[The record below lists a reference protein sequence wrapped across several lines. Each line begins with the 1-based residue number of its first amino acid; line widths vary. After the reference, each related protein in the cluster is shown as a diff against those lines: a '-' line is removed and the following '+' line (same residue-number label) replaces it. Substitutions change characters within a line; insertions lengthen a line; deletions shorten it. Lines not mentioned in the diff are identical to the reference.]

1 MQFWEE
7 GEEFLLSSAS
17 AWPPPGLPSPRLNI
31 NEGKILFSSY
41 FNFYSR
47 MWRKC
52 WILWCGPAKY
62 LILLLRLLLNK
73 FVHKSHSKTSST
85 GGWDRPHS
93 PGWFPLCDITP
104 VGMKMSRR
112 FSVSLSLSLSVCLLL
127 CLLVS
132 CMITW
137 VWLEINWLLDSSNR
151 FTSAVI
157 NNLRNSD

>member
-17 AWPPPGLPSPRLNI
+17 VWPPPGLPSPRLNI

-73 FVHKSHSKTSST
+73 FVHKSHSKTSSREA
-85 GGWDRPHS
+85 GRGKRRPDI
-93 PGWFPLCDITP
+93 PRYFPLSRTILQARIEMSTCLSRHLSP
-104 VGMKMSRR
+104 VS
-112 FSVSLSLSLSVCLLL
+112 
-127 CLLVS
+127 
-132 CMITW
+132 
-137 VWLEINWLLDSSNR
+137 
-151 FTSAVI
+151 
-157 NNLRNSD
+157 